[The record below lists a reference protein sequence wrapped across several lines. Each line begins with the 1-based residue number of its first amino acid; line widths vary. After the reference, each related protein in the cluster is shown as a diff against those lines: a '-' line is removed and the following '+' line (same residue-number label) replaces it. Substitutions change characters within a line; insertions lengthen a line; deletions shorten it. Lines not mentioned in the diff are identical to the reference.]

1 MDLDSL
7 KKVVNA
13 LQRSLSAAD
22 NDMPSLNE
30 NLQETIRAGVTQ
42 NFKVAYEQSRKFIQR
57 WIQENRSPS
66 DADIPRTRR
75 ELFRMA
81 ARYGLISD
89 PLPWFDFGD
98 ARNLTSHTYD
108 QAQAASVFETAKEF
122 LPYATELLLPF
133 RLKRACPCVRTHFN
147 YPNIRVHQQ
156 FSEDIKK
163 TRSRINIFLYGIT
176 ARSEYKIY

>member
-1 MDLDSL
+1 MPLDLDSL
-7 KKVVNA
+7 RKAVNA

-22 NDMPSLNE
+22 KEISSLDE
-30 NLQETIRAGVTQ
+30 DLQETIRAGVIQ
-42 NFKVAYEQSRKFIQR
+42 NFKVAYEQSWKFIQR

-66 DADIPRTRR
+66 DADIPRTRK

-81 ARYGLISD
+81 ARYSLISD

-122 LPYATELLLPF
+122 LPYALELLE
-133 RLKRACPCVRTHFN
+133 RLEEN
-147 YPNIRVHQQ
+147 N
-156 FSEDIKK
+156 D
-163 TRSRINIFLYGIT
+163 
-176 ARSEYKIY
+176 